1 MKQIKDNS
9 SVQEKHMLCLVTVPK
24 TEVNRI
30 IVNKSGPNTWSKEL
44 RVKLNEH
51 IPDKTL
57 RRCLVGHVV
66 AKDRIFQER
75 QQINDLVLH
84 KKNFLK

>member
-1 MKQIKDNS
+1 MKHIKDNS
-9 SVQEKHMLCLVTVPK
+9 SGQEKHMPLVTVPK

-75 QQINDLVLH
+75 QQINDLLLH